1 MKPET
6 NNIHKSMAE
15 LPPSLFKEGGGTS
28 PSPHIGTSNNSV
40 LHCAVGH
47 LARALNTPR
56 GLGSEWERGP
66 HGQGSILSTYIV
78 DQAIIGFAK

>member
-1 MKPET
+1 
-6 NNIHKSMAE
+6 MAE

-66 HGQGSILSTYIV
+66 HGQGSIFSTCI